1 MNLNFLMVKIKVLM
15 VEFKRKQ
22 QTMNLLQNQFKEK
35 LFFSVLLLLPF
46 FSAFAQGEKK
56 SKETQ
61 VVKIDSLYREDQFYF
76 GFTYNTLKQMPEAAS
91 QQKFSIG
98 ISGGFLR
105 DMPINKDRT
114 VAFASGLGLSY
125 NNYNQNIGIS
135 GTAKEAVYTI
145 LGSSAFDKNK
155 FTQLL
160 IDVPLEFRWR
170 TSTYESYK
178 FWRIYGGMKLSYL
191 AYSKSVLENSEDRV
205 VITNNADF
213 NKFLYG
219 LYVSA
224 GYNTFNV
231 YAYYGLNPIFKSA
244 KIDGQK
250 IDMNAVTVG
259 VIFYI
264 L

>member
-1 MNLNFLMVKIKVLM
+1 M
-15 VEFKRKQ
+15 KR
-22 QTMNLLQNQFKEK
+22 LQNQFREK
-35 LFFSVLLLLPF
+35 LFFSVLLLLSF
-46 FSAFAQGEKK
+46 FSLFGQEDKQAP
-56 SKETQ
+56 KE
-61 VVKIDSLYREDQFYF
+61 VKIDSLYREDQFYF
-76 GFTYNTLKQMPEAAS
+76 GFNYNTLQELPAGVS

-105 DMPINKDRT
+105 DMPINKLRT
-114 VAFASGLGLSY
+114 KAFATGLGVSY
-125 NNYNQNIGIS
+125 NNYNQNIGIT
-135 GTAKEAVYTI
+135 GTAQEAMYSV
-145 LGSSAFDKNK
+145 LGSSGFDKNK

-160 IDVPLEFRWR
+160 IDVPVEFRWR

-178 FWRIYGGMKLSYL
+178 FWRIYGGMKFSYL
-191 AYSKSVLENSEDRV
+191 AYSKSVLENSEGRT

-219 LYVSA
+219 LYLSA

-244 KIDGQK
+244 EIDGQK
-250 IDMNAVTVG
+250 INTNAVTVG